1 MSKAAPP
8 LCSRATGK
16 CSRHEKDPQEEEAGL
31 ACQASHNGGGIPPF
45 LVVSVMRTYA
55 DPAGTQVYTF
65 LDGRSF
71 AIGCVNQ

>member
-31 ACQASHNGGGIPPF
+31 ACQAAITAVEYRRSY
-45 LVVSVMRTYA
+45 VVSVMRTYA

-65 LDGRSF
+65 GTAGRLQL
-71 AIGCVNQ
+71 AA